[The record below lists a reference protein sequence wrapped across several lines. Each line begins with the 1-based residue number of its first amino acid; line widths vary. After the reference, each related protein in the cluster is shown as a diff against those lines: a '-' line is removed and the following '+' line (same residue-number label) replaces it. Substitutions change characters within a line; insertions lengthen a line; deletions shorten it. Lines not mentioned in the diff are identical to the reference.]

1 MNFDNI
7 FSDISQDVSENMI
20 EIINKELGLDGD
32 GILPSLFDK
41 DNKPIQEVLEQE
53 ISLCKKWIDN
63 HQKIVKTIKRDKILS
78 NQKKKIVKQ
87 NNGKNNM
94 NELVNNLQEE
104 KIIKQY
110 ELSLKRGY
118 SILQHLYRTVSGV
131 GKKKYMV
138 TVKGRNGEITQD
150 LIFDTTNMLKRVS
163 LDISTSM
170 KSLQSTSNFITR
182 TSLKL
187 KRENF
192 EKDLKK
198 NVSKKEELSA
208 QQVENYRNMIQDIYN
223 SYELQKFDKSN
234 YNKGWV
240 NEALKTVLLER
251 KDGET
256 QLMKMHNDYLILK
269 KDNKNF
275 LVESAIFEG
284 DKKSYFNKVKSVK
297 EDKESIEF
305 FQMVNTL
312 FSWNRSSLNEGYRPD
327 NVPSYA
333 GFDIQNYELKYLDYI
348 ASFIS
353 AETVVS
359 GIVRALQ
366 KLEKIKD
373 GMTEEDI
380 KKLKE
385 QTGERL
391 VLQGKISEVNYFVA
405 DSLEDEY
412 EKIRNSLLGKNNKK
426 NNKLTK

>member
-7 FSDISQDVSENMI
+7 FNDISQDISENMI
-20 EIINKELGLDGD
+20 EIINKELGLDDD

-41 DNKPIQEVLEQE
+41 DNKPIQEVLNQE
-53 ISLCKKWIDN
+53 ISLCEKWISS
-63 HQKIVKTIKRDKILS
+63 HQEIVKTIKKEKVLS
-78 NQKKKIVKQ
+78 ERKKKIIKQ

-118 SILQHLYRTVSGV
+118 SILQHIYRTVSGV
-131 GKKKYMV
+131 GKKEYMI
-138 TVKGRNGEITQD
+138 TVKGKNGQVTQD
-150 LIFDTTNMLKRVS
+150 LILDTTAILKKVS
-163 LDISTSM
+163 LDISTNM

-192 EKDLKK
+192 EEDIQKKMKDMS
-198 NVSKKEELSA
+198 NEEKLFA
-208 QQVENYRNMIQDIYN
+208 QQIENYRRMIQDIYD
-223 SYELQKFDKSN
+223 SYGVQKFDKGN
-234 YNKGWV
+234 YNKGWI
-240 NEALKTVLLER
+240 NEALKSVLLQPN
-251 KDGET
+251 GEAE
-256 QLMKMHNDYLILK
+256 LMSLYEEYLFLK
-269 KDNKNF
+269 KENKNF
-275 LVESAIFEG
+275 LIENAIFEG
-284 DKKSYFNKVKSVK
+284 DKKSYFNKVRSAE
-297 EDKESIEF
+297 EDKKSIDF
-305 FQMVNTL
+305 FQRINTL
-312 FSWNRSSLNEGYRPD
+312 FSWNRSSPNKGYRPD

-348 ASFIS
+348 ASLIS

-366 KLEKIKD
+366 TLKKIKD

-380 KKLKE
+380 KKLKK

-391 VLQGKISEVNYFVA
+391 VLQGKISEINYFVA
-405 DSLEDEY
+405 DSLEGKYKEMR
-412 EKIRNSLLGKNNKK
+412 EHLLGKNV
-426 NNKLTK
+426 KLTK

>member
-7 FSDISQDVSENMI
+7 FNDISQDISENMI
-20 EIINKELGLDGD
+20 EIINKELGLDDD

-41 DNKPIQEVLEQE
+41 DNKPIQEVLNQE
-53 ISLCKKWIDN
+53 ISLCEKWISS
-63 HQKIVKTIKRDKILS
+63 HQEIIKAIKKNKILS
-78 NQKKKIVKQ
+78 EQKKKIIKQ

-131 GKKKYMV
+131 GKKKYIV
-138 TVKGRNGEITQD
+138 TVKGKNGQVTQD
-150 LIFDTTNMLKRVS
+150 LILNTTDILKKVS

-192 EKDLKK
+192 EEDIKK
-198 NVSKKEELSA
+198 NNVSNEEKLFA
-208 QQVENYRNMIQDIYN
+208 QQVENYRNMIQDIYD
-223 SYELQKFDKSN
+223 SYGVQKFDKGN
-234 YNKGWV
+234 YNKGWI
-240 NEALKTVLLER
+240 NEALKSVLLQP
-251 KDGET
+251 KGEA
-256 QLMKMHNDYLILK
+256 QLMSLYEEYLFLK
-269 KDNKNF
+269 KENKNF
-275 LVESAIFEG
+275 LVENAVFEG
-284 DKKSYFNKVKSVK
+284 DKKSYFNKIRSAK
-297 EDKESIEF
+297 EDKKSIDF
-305 FQMVNTL
+305 FQRINAL
-312 FSWNRSSLNEGYRPD
+312 FSWNRSSPDKGYRPD

-348 ASFIS
+348 ASLIS

-366 KLEKIKD
+366 KLKKIKD
-373 GMTEEDI
+373 GITEEDI
-380 KKLKE
+380 KKLKK
-385 QTGERL
+385 QAGERL
-391 VLQGKISEVNYFVA
+391 VLQGKITEINYFVA

-412 EKIRNSLLGKNNKK
+412 EEMRKHLLGKNV
-426 NNKLTK
+426 KLTK

>member
-7 FSDISQDVSENMI
+7 FSDISQDVSEDII

-53 ISLCKKWIDN
+53 ISLCKKWIAN
-63 HQKIVKTIKRDKILS
+63 HQKIIKAIKDKKILS
-78 NQKKKIVKQ
+78 EQKKKIVKQ

-138 TVKGRNGEITQD
+138 TVKGKNGEITQD

-170 KSLQSTSNFITR
+170 KTLQSTSNFITR

-192 EKDLKK
+192 EEDVKK
-198 NVSKKEELSA
+198 NVSEKEKSYA

-240 NEALKTVLLER
+240 NEALKAVLLQR
-251 KDGET
+251 DGED
-256 QLMKMHNDYLILK
+256 QLIKMHNDYLILK

-275 LVESAIFEG
+275 LIESAIFEG

-312 FSWNRSSLNEGYRPD
+312 FSWNRSSPNEGYRPD

-391 VLQGKISEVNYFVA
+391 VLQGKISEINYFVA

-412 EKIRNSLLGKNNKK
+412 EKIRNSLLGKE
-426 NNKLTK
+426 

>member
-32 GILPSLFDK
+32 GILPPLFDK

-53 ISLCKKWIDN
+53 ISLCKKWIAN
-63 HQKIVKTIKRDKILS
+63 HQKIVKTIKKEKILS
-78 NQKKKIVKQ
+78 KQKKKIVKQ

-150 LIFDTTNMLKRVS
+150 LIFNTTDMLKRVS

-170 KSLQSTSNFITR
+170 KTLQSTSNFITR

-192 EKDLKK
+192 EEDLEK
-198 NVSKKEELSA
+198 NVSKKEKLYA

-240 NEALKTVLLER
+240 NEALKIVLLER

-256 QLMKMHNDYLILK
+256 QLMKMYNDYLILK

-366 KLEKIKD
+366 KLEKIKN

-391 VLQGKISEVNYFVA
+391 ILQGKISEINYFVA

-412 EKIRNSLLGKNNKK
+412 EKIRNSLLGKNNK
-426 NNKLTK
+426 LTK

>member
-7 FSDISQDVSENMI
+7 FNDISQDISENMI
-20 EIINKELGLDGD
+20 EIINKELGLDND

-41 DNKPIQEVLEQE
+41 DNKPIQEVLNQE
-53 ISLCKKWIDN
+53 ISLCEKWISS
-63 HQKIVKTIKRDKILS
+63 HQEIVKTIKTNKILS
-78 NQKKKIVKQ
+78 EQKKKITKQ

-94 NELVNNLQEE
+94 NELINNLQEE

-118 SILQHLYRTVSGV
+118 AILQHLYRTVGGV
-131 GKKKYMV
+131 GKKKYIV
-138 TVKGRNGEITQD
+138 TVKGKNGQVTQD
-150 LIFDTTNMLKRVS
+150 LILNTTDILKRVS

-192 EKDLKK
+192 EEDIEK
-198 NVSKKEELSA
+198 NVMSNEEKLFA
-208 QQVENYRNMIQDIYN
+208 EQIENYRGMIQDIYD
-223 SYELQKFDKSN
+223 SYGVQKFDKGN
-234 YNKGWV
+234 YNKGWI
-240 NEALKTVLLER
+240 NEALKLVLLQPN
-251 KDGET
+251 GEA
-256 QLMKMHNDYLILK
+256 QLMSLYEEYLFLK
-269 KDNKNF
+269 KENKNF
-275 LVESAIFEG
+275 LVENAIFEG
-284 DKKSYFNKVKSVK
+284 DKKSYFNKVRSAK
-297 EDKESIEF
+297 EDKKSIDF
-305 FQMVNTL
+305 FQRINTL
-312 FSWNRSSLNEGYRPD
+312 FSWNRSSPNEGYRPD

-348 ASFIS
+348 ASLIS

-366 KLEKIKD
+366 KLKKIKD

-380 KKLKE
+380 KNLKK

-391 VLQGKISEVNYFVA
+391 VLQGKISEINYFVA

-412 EKIRNSLLGKNNKK
+412 EEMRKHLLGKNFKK
-426 NNKLTK
+426 KS